1 MLSSSSIAKL
11 QKNRNKEYA
20 ELLKLFQAVSDPVR
34 FGILEL
40 LEDHA
45 TLCVTEIARVFKIS
59 VPAASHQLKILET
72 SGLVKRDRMGQMKC
86 YVIAKDDTRVKSIVQ
101 LMAKGRNGEKKK

>member
-1 MLSSSSIAKL
+1 M
-11 QKNRNKEYA
+11 
-20 ELLKLFQAVSDPVR
+20 LKLFGALSDPVR

-45 TLCVTEIARVFKIS
+45 TLCVTEIARVFRMS
-59 VPAASHQLKILET
+59 VPAASHQLKILEA
-72 SGLVKRDRMGQMKC
+72 SGILKRDRMGQMMC

-101 LMAKGRNGEKKK
+101 LMAKGRDTEKKKKK